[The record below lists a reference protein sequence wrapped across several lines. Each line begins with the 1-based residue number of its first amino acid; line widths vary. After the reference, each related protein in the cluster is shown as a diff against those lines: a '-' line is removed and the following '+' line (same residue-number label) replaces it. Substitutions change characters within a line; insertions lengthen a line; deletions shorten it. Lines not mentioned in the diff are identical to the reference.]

1 MSADENVTIRIS
13 LDEMVE
19 HVKASPEFA
28 EVLEHIKKGDA
39 ALRAALDATAP
50 CDGHGGVF
58 TAAEVDRLLTEGMQT
73 YEEAEAIKRTISFDR
88 SEVARL
94 TALLHECNAVCLCGC
109 PAGDHEADDCGESCA
124 DEAHECIRVAPA
136 VLAYVNGLRS
146 EVERLT
152 RERDEALI
160 SRDEWRRHAE
170 EQLADVLRLR
180 FLGIEF
186 ASQYGD
192 RALACKY
199 DNSCDDSGREPACI
213 PCAFRYALGLMGVN

>member
-1 MSADENVTIRIS
+1 MSEIRDRDEFVLTVNRLMICAMEDIDCGRNEAGPTT
-13 LDEMVE
+13 LDLVGR
-19 HVKASPEFA
+19 
-28 EVLEHIKKGDA
+28 LERHDA
-39 ALRAALDATAP
+39 ALR
-50 CDGHGGVF
+50 
-58 TAAEVDRLLTEGMQT
+58 
-73 YEEAEAIKRTISFDR
+73 YEI
-88 SEVARL
+88 
-94 TALLHECNAVCLCGC
+94 
-109 PAGDHEADDCGESCA
+109 
-124 DEAHECIRVAPA
+124 
-136 VLAYVNGLRS
+136 
-146 EVERLT
+146 ERLT

-213 PCAFRYALGLMGVN
+213 PCAFRSALGLMGVN